1 MDDTRPGTFERL
13 AAERAGK
20 SFLGEFWIFLR
31 HNKKWWLLP
40 ILTILL
46 LMGALLLLST
56 SAAAPFIY
64 TLF

>member
-1 MDDTRPGTFERL
+1 MDDSRASDFEKV
-13 AAERAGK
+13 AAEQSGNR
-20 SFLGEFWIFLR
+20 FFVEFWTFLR

-40 ILTILL
+40 ILTLLL
-46 LMGALLLLST
+46 LMGALLLLSS